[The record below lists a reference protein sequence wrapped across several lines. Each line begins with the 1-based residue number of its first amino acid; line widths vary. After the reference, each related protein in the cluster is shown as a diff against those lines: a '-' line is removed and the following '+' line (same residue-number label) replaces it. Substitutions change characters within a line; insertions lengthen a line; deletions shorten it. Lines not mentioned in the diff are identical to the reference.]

1 MVLLLKLLSRLPLR
15 ILYGMSDVLAFLAM
29 RVVRYRRPLVEKNL
43 RRSFPEKTPAE
54 IHNITQAFYHNL
66 ADVVVESLKGLSI
79 SEKAIRKRVRF
90 HRMEPV
96 EACYQRGESVVLLT
110 THQCNWEWLLSA
122 GCIYL
127 SHPVDAVYK
136 PLANKKMDALMC
148 QTRARFGGQLVSKD
162 RVLREVLRRK
172 DEVRAIAIVADQT
185 PAPGTP
191 KYWIEF
197 LHQETGFY
205 RGIEQLPKALQYPVF
220 FVSMK
225 RAKRGYYDVSFT
237 PVGTPPYENEELSIV
252 SRYVEQTEIM
262 IRQQPANW
270 LWSHGRWKYTKQE
283 NETDG

>member
-1 MVLLLKLLSRLPLR
+1 MVLLLKLLSRLPLAV
-15 ILYGMSDVLAFLAM
+15 LYGISNVLSFLAM
-29 RVVRYRRPLVEKNL
+29 HIVRYRRPLVAKNL

-54 IHNITQAFYHNL
+54 IHQITRAFYRNL
-66 ADVVVESLKGLSI
+66 ADVVVESLKGLTM
-79 SEKAIRKRVRF
+79 SEKAVRKRVRF
-90 HRMEPV
+90 HRMDQV
-96 EACYQRGESVVLLT
+96 EACYQRGQSVVLLT

-136 PLANKKMDALMC
+136 PLANKKMDTLMR
-148 QTRARFGGQLVSKD
+148 QTRARFGGQPISKD

-172 DEVRAIAIVADQT
+172 DQVRAIAIVADQT

-191 KYWIEF
+191 KHWIEF

-220 FVSMK
+220 FVTMK
-225 RAKRGYYDVSFT
+225 RAERGYYDVSFT
-237 PVGTPPYENEELSIV
+237 PVGTPPYENEELTILP
-252 SRYVEQTEIM
+252 RYAEQAESM

-270 LWSHGRWKYTKQE
+270 LWSHGRWKYTKPDE
-283 NETDG
+283 ADG